1 LRFQTYRNVVW
12 LICVAL
18 IAVPASCSS
27 SKPTVSEAVR
37 NEALLLLSETR
48 FQPPRGWRWGAFR
61 NADGARLRYGWAE
74 PPDQRKGVVV
84 FLPGFQATAEAVFET
99 SRNLLDAGYAVW
111 VLDRR
116 GQGGSDRWLDNRQK
130 SYSIGI
136 EHDAHDVELF
146 AHDIVHGRAGEPRF
160 LAGESLGGHIGFRVL
175 HDQPDLFQA
184 AAFSSPSIAFH
195 TGAFPEWLVH
205 MVTRTSVA
213 LGFGK
218 AYAVGEHDW
227 IFDPDAGNAKD
238 PAKNDRDRAL
248 MSQAWF
254 LKDPA
259 LTSGGATN
267 AFVTAL
273 SRSSAL
279 ERSAGW
285 LEAIKTPVL
294 IGEVEDDQ
302 IADAAVMVQA
312 CARLAGCRLMP
323 FNATRHAL
331 FSDSDSAR
339 SVWIAALIAYFD
351 SRQAP
356 SSH

>member
-1 LRFQTYRNVVW
+1 M
-12 LICVAL
+12 
-18 IAVPASCSS
+18 PAGCGR
-27 SKPTVSEAVR
+27 SKPSESAAVH
-37 NEALLLLSETR
+37 NDALSLLTETR
-48 FQPPRGWRWGAFR
+48 FQPPSGWRWGAFR

-74 PPDQRKGVVV
+74 PPDQQRGVVV

-130 SYSIGI
+130 SYSIGV
-136 EHDAHDVELF
+136 EHDVHDVEIF
-146 AHDIVHGRAGEPRF
+146 AHAIVHGRAGEPRF

-175 HDQPDLFQA
+175 HDKPDLFQA

-195 TGAFPEWLVH
+195 TGAFPEWLVR
-205 MVTRTSVA
+205 MVTGTSVA

-227 IFDPDAGNAKD
+227 HFDPNAGNPDDPVKD
-238 PAKNDRDRAL
+238 DRNRAL

-259 LTSGGATN
+259 LIAGGATN
-267 AFVTAL
+267 TFVTEL
-273 SRSSAL
+273 FRSSAL
-279 ERSAGW
+279 EQSPGW
-285 LEAIKTPVL
+285 LESIKTPVL

-302 IADAAVMVQA
+302 IADASAMVRA
-312 CARLAGCRLMP
+312 CARLAGCQLMA
-323 FNATRHAL
+323 FNGTRHAL
-331 FSDSDSAR
+331 FGDADSTR
-339 SVWIAALIAYFD
+339 SIWIAALIAYFD
-351 SRQAP
+351 SRQIGSATP
-356 SSH
+356 GERRAGTTH